1 MRHTLLISTS
11 AMSLLALM
19 AVPSKIFAQEQQS
32 TVQSSRYVV
41 TDLGTLG
48 GTSSIAFGVNYAGGV
63 AGSSNLTTGGPQH
76 AFLGHGGNL
85 KDLGTLGGLNSI
97 GDGPNARDEV
107 AIYSETADS
116 AYMGED
122 FCGFG
127 NHHQCLAAIWREGK
141 LTALPTLPG
150 GNNAQALALNN
161 RGQVIGF
168 AETGKLEEPGYCA
181 TPNQILD
188 FEAVIWGPKPGEIQE
203 LPPLPGDTVGFA
215 GATNDRGQV
224 VGTSGLCSNTTTN
237 GLVVGPHA
245 VLWDSDGSVT
255 DLGNLGGTMINL
267 AASIN
272 IRGEVVGGS
281 QSKDGNIHAF
291 LWTKD
296 TGMQDLGLLG
306 KDTLTAPTW
315 INNHG
320 QVVGG
325 SCPGPTGNCRAFLWQ
340 DKTLLDL
347 NTLIPADGPL
357 YLLFA
362 WGINESGEI
371 VGQAM
376 TKSGEFHAFK
386 AIPCDSY
393 HATAEECKTVAALQ

>member
-1 MRHTLLISTS
+1 MRHTLLISS
-11 AMSLLALM
+11 SSVSLLALLAM
-19 AVPSKIFAQEQQS
+19 PTQAMAQEQQNP
-32 TVQSSRYVV
+32 QHPPHYAV

-48 GTSSIAFGVNYAGGV
+48 GTSSIGFGINDSGHV
-63 AGSSNLTTGGPQH
+63 AGASSLTAGGPQH
-76 AFLGHGGNL
+76 AFLQYGGHMR
-85 KDLGTLGGLNSI
+85 DLGTLGGLNSI
-97 GDGPNARDEV
+97 GDGPNAKDEV
-107 AIYSETADS
+107 AIYSETADP

-127 NHHQCLAAIWREGK
+127 NHHQCLAAIWRDGK

-150 GNNAQALALNN
+150 GNSAQAIALND

-168 AETGKLEEPGYCA
+168 SENDKLEKPGYCA
-181 TPNQILD
+181 TPDQVLD
-188 FEAVIWGPKPGEIQE
+188 FEAVIWGPNPGEIRE
-203 LPPLPGDTVGFA
+203 LGPLPGDTVGFA
-215 GATNDRGQV
+215 GATNDRGQA

-237 GLVVGPHA
+237 GLVAGPHA
-245 VLWDSDGSVT
+245 VLWDTDGSVT

-267 AASIN
+267 AAGIN
-272 IRGEVVGGS
+272 NRGDVVGGS
-281 QSKDGNIHAF
+281 QAKDGNVHAF

-296 TGMQDLGLLG
+296 RGMQDLGLLG
-306 KDTLTAPTW
+306 TDTLTAPTW

-325 SCPGPTGNCRAFLWQ
+325 SCPGPTGNCRAFLWEYE
-340 DKTLLDL
+340 TLLDL

-376 TKSGEFHAFK
+376 TKTGELHAFR
-386 AIPCDSY
+386 ATPCDRN
-393 HATAEECKTVAALQ
+393 HAHAECGKE